1 MNEYTDPR
9 GNTYSLFEFYERFDS
24 NEACEQ
30 EIFRLKWP
38 DGFECPKCG
47 GTHYSVVRGRRL
59 PLYQCSSCHK
69 QTTAIAG
76 TIFECTKLPLI
87 KWFLALF
94 FVATNKDGISE
105 MALSK
110 YIGVTL
116 KTAWSMLQKIRTA
129 MGGRE
134 CLYKLGGSV
143 EMDETYFGGKRKG
156 KRGRGSENKTLVG
169 VALQL
174 TETGAPQ
181 YLKMK
186 VIPDAKGRT
195 LKSFAIENIEQGSV
209 VHSDALASYNS
220 LQEDYTT
227 DMQKYDPKDEN
238 GRLKWL
244 HVMISNIKANI
255 EGAYH
260 GLEGTYLQRYLD
272 EFCYRFNRRWSKRPV
287 LDHLVECCVWAP
299 FQSVA
304 EVRI

>member
-1 MNEYTDPR
+1 
-9 GNTYSLFEFYERFDS
+9 
-24 NEACEQ
+24 
-30 EIFRLKWP
+30 
-38 DGFECPKCG
+38 
-47 GTHYSVVRGRRL
+47 
-59 PLYQCSSCHK
+59 
-69 QTTAIAG
+69 
-76 TIFECTKLPLI
+76 
-87 KWFLALF
+87 
-94 FVATNKDGISE
+94 

-129 MGGRE
+129 MGSRE

-186 VIPDAKGRT
+186 VIPDTKGRT

-260 GLEGTYLQRYLD
+260 GLEGTYLQRYSYKWFFSIYLSKPCRRYLSQYHSRL
-272 EFCYRFNRRWSKRPV
+272 FHSANRMGV
-287 LDHLVECCVWAP
+287 C
-299 FQSVA
+299 
-304 EVRI
+304 I